1 MFKLSTFHIKPL
13 QIMLAKKKK
22 PTIKKC
28 HEHLERNREI
38 NFEK

>member
-13 QIMLAKKKK
+13 QIMLAKKK

-28 HEHLERNREI
+28 HEHLQRNREI